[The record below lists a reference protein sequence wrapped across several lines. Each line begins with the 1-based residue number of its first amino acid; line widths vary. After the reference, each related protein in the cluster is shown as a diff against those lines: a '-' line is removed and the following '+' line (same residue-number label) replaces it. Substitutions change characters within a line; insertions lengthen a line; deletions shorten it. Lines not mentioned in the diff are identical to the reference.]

1 MAGMNPTKLTSA
13 PEGFEY
19 YRVCDRDGVCR
30 VVRGSKQALNL
41 TVDSSRRESDN
52 KPIQSS
58 RVALGVIDCQT
69 FEATKRGEP
78 PCRASPSGRPGR
90 TRRGVKVGIRF
101 RLQGRFTAPS
111 RQSPQVERKSDQ
123 STRRRPSPTQQ
134 FSFTLDGN
142 SSWLRPDGTDALQRL
157 TGLFR
162 PSRCI
167 RSRQQDGDMT
177 ELATGGLR

>member
-1 MAGMNPTKLTSA
+1 MHRVSAQKVHDKLNGWRLLSLIT
-13 PEGFEY
+13 PLG
-19 YRVCDRDGVCR
+19 
-30 VVRGSKQALNL
+30 
-41 TVDSSRRESDN
+41 RRES
-52 KPIQSS
+52 
-58 RVALGVIDCQT
+58 
-69 FEATKRGEP
+69 
-78 PCRASPSGRPGR
+78 RASQLITHPSTDHRHLSNDDGLGCKSLGCKSRGYRFAETQANRHAVRAPGRPGR